1 MADSEASRSLS
12 IKTGVV
18 TRLHKELL
26 WYEAETQKE
35 AAKIESLRA
44 SGACPHDVKQ
54 QENVAS
60 ESAQMVPD
68 CRQRL
73 QHALADLEAVLVEF
87 ERHAAGRESAEVT
100 AARAALKAAS
110 PLFE

>member
-54 QENVAS
+54 QVRCFQSTTGPSSDTARRRC
-60 ESAQMVPD
+60 AG
-68 CRQRL
+68 
-73 QHALADLEAVLVEF
+73 
-87 ERHAAGRESAEVT
+87 ERGVRVRANGAGLPAAP
-100 AARAALKAAS
+100 AARAG
-110 PLFE
+110 

>member
-18 TRLHKELL
+18 SRLHKELL

-35 AAKIESLRA
+35 AAKTESLRA

-54 QENVAS
+54 QVCCS
-60 ESAQMVPD
+60 SQ
-68 CRQRL
+68 
-73 QHALADLEAVLVEF
+73 
-87 ERHAAGRESAEVT
+87 
-100 AARAALKAAS
+100 
-110 PLFE
+110 PLW